1 MKKLSIAILLIVM
14 AAFGVQIMGCAKVED
29 TSNKIVLW
37 HWMTDRD
44 KAFQT
49 LAAKY
54 EQLTGVKVQIQL
66 FAPPDTYSQRITASA
81 QANTLPDIFGILD
94 KKEIFADFIKYN
106 FVANLTEEFNKN
118 NSEWE
123 ASIFPKALDVNRFT
137 ADNIYGVEPG
147 IYGVPIDVTNIQML
161 YNKKLLQKAGIK
173 QPPQTFDEFL
183 EAIDALKRVGVP
195 GLVSGW
201 GEIWM
206 TDAFASNYAFNI
218 MGEEKVMATYR
229 GDVPYT
235 DKDWIKVLSIF
246 RTLSKKG
253 AFIEGIVT
261 KPNKEAE
268 QDFALERAAFAYN
281 GSWCVNVYSGMNP
294 DLEYSAMLPPS
305 INSKSPMK
313 IWGGAGSSFVVNN
326 NSKNKDKAIA
336 FLKWLSAEEQQTY
349 LATETKNLPSNQKA
363 LASIPEILSDFAKV
377 MENTTHPTIW
387 KYNELPAVTE
397 AFDKGI
403 QSIII
408 GEKTPEDVAKEVQ
421 QVKTREMEKA
431 AKKAK

>member
-1 MKKLSIAILLIVM
+1 MKKIIVVAAIVVLAVVGLKLMGGSKGKEEVSN
-14 AAFGVQIMGCAKVED
+14 QI
-29 TSNKIVLW
+29 TLW

-44 KAFQT
+44 KTFQT
-49 LAAKY
+49 LAQQY
-54 EQLTGVKVQIQL
+54 EQLTGVKVKIQL

-94 KKEIFADFIKYN
+94 KKEIFADFIKYG
-106 FVANLTEEFNKN
+106 FVANLTEEFQKN
-118 NSEWE
+118 NGEWE
-123 ASIFPKALDVNRFT
+123 LSIFPKALDVNRFT
-137 ADNIYGVEPG
+137 ADNVYGVEPG

-161 YNKKLLQKAGIK
+161 YNKKLLEKAGITNV
-173 QPPQTFDEFL
+173 PQSFSEFIV
-183 EAIDALKRVGVP
+183 AIEALKRVGIS

-218 MGEEKVMATYR
+218 MGEEKIMATYR
-229 GDVPYT
+229 GEVPYT
-235 DKDWIKVLSIF
+235 DEDWIKVLNIF
-246 RTLSKKG
+246 KTLSKEG

-281 GSWCVNVYSGMNP
+281 GSWCVNVYHDMNP
-294 DLEYSAMLPPS
+294 DLQYSAMLPPP
-305 INSKSPMK
+305 INSKLPMK
-313 IWGGAGSSFVVNN
+313 IWGGAGSSFVVNK
-326 NSKNKDKAIA
+326 NSKKQAEAIA

-349 LATETKNLPSNQKA
+349 LANETRNLPANRKA
-363 LASIPEILSDFAKV
+363 LSAIPEVLSDFAKV
-377 MENTTHPTIW
+377 MDDTTHPTIW

-408 GEKTPEDVAKEVQ
+408 GEKSPEEVAKEVQ
-421 QVKTREMEKA
+421 QVKTREMEKINRN
-431 AKKAK
+431 K